1 MAYHMALSFSR
12 LNYGMRW
19 ILHDEVSKS
28 EKDQTSTAAKA
39 GGYTTDQEYSGTVK
53 SPFYVQCHQFHS
65 KFDSK
70 E

>member
-1 MAYHMALSFSR
+1 
-12 LNYGMRW
+12 MRW

-28 EKDQTSTAAKA
+28 EKDETSTAAKA

-53 SPFYVQCHQFHS
+53 SPFYVQCYQFHS